1 MKFRI
6 SGLAA
11 TFAMVLT
18 GAANAQVP
26 TDVVGWGP
34 AVSSEEAA
42 EAVDALLAQLEGFAS
57 ENNLQA
63 FNAEM
68 RGALEAYLPASMVVI
83 PEDKADDETYV
94 WTAGLHFESGYD
106 VPVDGVLAP
115 DPERP
120 LYGDAQ
126 ECSRANNNRSVAH
139 FRRIRKGGMIG
150 HICMIGFQ
158 NEDKAILK
166 TFTLFEGGGRR
177 GWTIFESVARVEG
190 DPEAARALIE
200 PVIEGNVALVEAF
213 DAVMIRN
220 LPLAAPNRPASAPA
234 QP

>member
-1 MKFRI
+1 MNFRI

-11 TFAMVLT
+11 AFAMVLT

-26 TDVVGWGP
+26 AEVVGWGP
-34 AVSSEEAA
+34 AVSAEEAA
-42 EAVDALLAQLEGFAS
+42 EAVNALLAQLEGFAR

-63 FNAEM
+63 FNTEM
-68 RGALEAYLPASMVVI
+68 RSALEAHLPASMVVI
-83 PEDKADDETYV
+83 PEDKVEDESYN
-94 WTAGLHFESGYD
+94 WAAGLHFESGYD
-106 VPVDGVLAP
+106 VPVDGVLSP
-115 DPERP
+115 DPERV

-126 ECSRANNNRSVAH
+126 ECSRANENRSVAH
-139 FRRIRKGGMIG
+139 FRRIREGGMVG

-166 TFTLFEGGGRR
+166 TFTVFEGGGRR
-177 GWTIFESVARVEG
+177 GWTNFESVARVDG
-190 DPEAARALIE
+190 DPAAARALIE

-220 LPLAAPNRPASAPA
+220 LPLAAPNRPAATPA